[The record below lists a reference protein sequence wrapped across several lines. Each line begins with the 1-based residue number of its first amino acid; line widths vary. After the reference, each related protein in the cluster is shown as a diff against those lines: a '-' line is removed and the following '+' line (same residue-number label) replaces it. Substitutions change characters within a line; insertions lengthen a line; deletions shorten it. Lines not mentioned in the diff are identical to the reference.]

1 LNKLIKRINDH
12 MKVLFLFLDGI
23 GLGENDPD
31 VNPFAKVELPNL
43 QGLLAGNRL
52 VIDTIST
59 TSPYGVGLETDR
71 ATLIALD
78 AGLGVEGLPQSAT
91 GQAALLTGINVSA
104 EIGYHYGPKPNKE
117 VAAYLRNGN
126 VFCTLAKQGYKSA
139 LLNAYPPGYFSAIQS
154 GRRLYSA
161 IPLAVTS
168 AGIPLKTLDD
178 LMEGQ
183 ALSADFT
190 AQGWRERLELPD
202 TPVMTPSQAGVRL
215 AELGRGYDLAFFEYW
230 LSDYAGHSQ
239 DMNGAQSLLTTFDQ
253 MLGGLL
259 ESWDDQEGIILI
271 TSDHGNMEDLSTRRH
286 TANPV
291 PALIVGDPKL
301 RGEFIA
307 ELTDITGVT
316 PAIIRLIQKGNNSS
330 VS

>member
-1 LNKLIKRINDH
+1 MERLDQ

-23 GLGENDPD
+23 GLGENDPEK
-31 VNPFAKVELPNL
+31 NPFAKVELPNL
-43 QGLLAGNRL
+43 QGLLAGNKL
-52 VIDTIST
+52 LMETISKST
-59 TSPYGVGLETDR
+59 QNGNGFETER

-91 GQAALLTGINVSA
+91 GQAALLTGVNVSA
-104 EIGYHYGPKPNKE
+104 EIGYHYGPKPNPE

-126 VFCTLAKQGYKSA
+126 VFCTLSEHGYKSA

-168 AGIPLKTLDD
+168 AGIPLKTQDD
-178 LMEGQ
+178 LMEGR

-202 TPVMTPSQAGVRL
+202 TPVMTSSQAGVRL
-215 AELGRGYDLAFFEYW
+215 AELSIEYDLAFFEYW

-239 DMNGAQSLLTTFDQ
+239 DMRGAQALLTAFDQ

-259 ESWDDQEGIILI
+259 ESWADKEGLILI

-291 PALIVGDPKL
+291 PALIIGDPKL
-301 RGEFIA
+301 RAEFVA
-307 ELTDITGVT
+307 ELTDITDIA
-316 PAIIRLIQKGNNSS
+316 PAILRLILQKN
-330 VS
+330 